1 MRFFVTEED
10 RKRSGSSEYIE
21 FQKGRY
27 DGECWHIDS
36 ISMPEQTFYD
46 MKLRRFFS
54 SILPQFDYYG
64 LTQVTSS
71 EFEKLKAEAS
81 SFSHEAAECMNELSD
96 WIGDSAD
103 NDVVFTICGM

>member
-1 MRFFVTEED
+1 MRFFITEED

-36 ISMPEQTFYD
+36 ISMAEQTFYD
-46 MKLRRFFS
+46 MKLRRFVS
-54 SILPQFDYYG
+54 SVLPQFDYYG

-71 EFEKLKAEAS
+71 EFEKLKNEAPL
-81 SFSHEAAECMNELSD
+81 FSNEAAECMNELSA
-96 WIGDSAD
+96 WIGDSKED
-103 NDVVFTICGM
+103 DVVFTICGM

>member
-1 MRFFVTEED
+1 MRFFITEED

-36 ISMPEQTFYD
+36 ISMAEQTFYD

-54 SILPQFDYYG
+54 SVLPQFDYYG

-71 EFEKLKAEAS
+71 EFEKLKNEAPL
-81 SFSHEAAECMNELSD
+81 FSNEAAECMNELSA
-96 WIGDSAD
+96 WIGDSKED
-103 NDVVFTICGM
+103 DVVLTICGM

>member
-54 SILPQFDYYG
+54 SVLPQFDYYG
-64 LTQVTSS
+64 LTQVTLS
-71 EFEKLKAEAS
+71 EFEKLKSEAP
-81 SFSHEAAECMNELSD
+81 SFSNEAAECMNELSA
-96 WIGDSAD
+96 WIGDAVD